1 MKTSESINEIA
12 AAMAKA
18 QGDLHSAAKSSDN
31 PFFKSKYADLAEVW
45 DTIRQPFTK
54 HGLSIIQPVS
64 SAEGHLTISTRVMHQ
79 SGQWIESD
87 PLIFPITQKVQDLGS
102 CCTYLRRYSLAAML
116 GVTQEDDD
124 GNAQAA
130 TASTKAEQPKS
141 AKPKAPP
148 KDNSEDRYQ
157 KAVTMALSAT
167 TTETLDNLTQAT
179 DMVEKSK
186 ELTAEQCSKIR
197 EAIASQRNMLARQKE
212 AMEGMPV

>member
-1 MKTSESINEIA
+1 MKTSEAINEIA

-31 PFFKSKYADLAEVW
+31 PYFKSKYADLAEVW

-64 SAEGHLTISTRVMHQ
+64 SSEGHLTIATRVMHQ

-130 TASTKAEQPKS
+130 TANTKAEQPKPS
-141 AKPKAPP
+141 RPKAPA
-148 KDNSEDRYQ
+148 KDDSEVRYQ
-157 KAVTMALSAT
+157 KAVTMALNAKT
-167 TTETLDNLTQAT
+167 DAELDNIEKATET
-179 DMVEKSK
+179 VEKSG
-186 ELTAEQCSKIR
+186 ELTGTQCGKIR
-197 EAIASQRNMLARQKE
+197 DAIRSQRTLLERQKE
-212 AMEGMPV
+212 ALEGMPV